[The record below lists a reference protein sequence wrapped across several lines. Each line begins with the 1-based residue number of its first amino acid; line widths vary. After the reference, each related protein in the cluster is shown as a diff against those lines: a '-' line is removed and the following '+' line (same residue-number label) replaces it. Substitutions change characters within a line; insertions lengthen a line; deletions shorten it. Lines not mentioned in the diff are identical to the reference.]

1 MHARGAK
8 FFSHEVRK
16 YPPLITVERI
26 NRPLNLEIREVKFGL
41 SILSPTAPPQEEV
54 GANLFR
60 VISPVRKRKGA
71 ISLLGMASNG
81 IEYLYEFQRRNLSKE
96 EIDLLMYL
104 ERGDIL
110 RVSEK
115 FIESNSENRIRLKS
129 PSELVGEFVPRLKNK
144 N

>member
-1 MHARGAK
+1 
-8 FFSHEVRK
+8 
-16 YPPLITVERI
+16 
-26 NRPLNLEIREVKFGL
+26 
-41 SILSPTAPPQEEV
+41 
-54 GANLFR
+54 
-60 VISPVRKRKGA
+60 
-71 ISLLGMASNG
+71 MASNG

-104 ERGDIL
+104 EKRRHFTGL
-110 RVSEK
+110 EK